1 MEELKQGR
9 AVSDKTAAALALAHT
24 DKEITCAHP
33 ATTASYSHPMW
44 TISEPSTLRGA
55 LRTPLKAGYPPVQP
69 VVPGHGPRAGTV
81 FPVYRDTAGH
91 VPMGCQECGRDGA
104 GANLAPKSQTIL

>member
-9 AVSDKTAAALALAHT
+9 AVSDKTAAALALAHA

-33 ATTASYSHPMW
+33 APTASYSHPVW
-44 TISEPSTLRGA
+44 TISEPSTPRGA

-69 VVPGHGPRAGTV
+69 VVPGHGPRAQLARRGQAQCSQFIGIRPGT
-81 FPVYRDTAGH
+81 
-91 VPMGCQECGRDGA
+91 C
-104 GANLAPKSQTIL
+104 